1 MNTVL
6 YSEGWDNSSAEATST
21 PLPNVPSGGTGNLGP
36 TIVATPSPSVV
47 PTPSPS
53 PSFVPTPVPTA
64 LPTPTLKPSTMPSPS
79 ATLKAENDNKAKPA
93 KKLKKGIK
101 IKDKKTK
108 AIYKI
113 TSLGKNKTAEYVKST
128 QKNAASISIPSVVKL
143 KGKNFKVTSV
153 GKSAFKNNKKL
164 KKVKLGKNIRLVGKQ
179 AFSGCKKLKNVAIGS
194 NVTTIGA
201 NAFSGCT
208 NLTYIMVK
216 TKKLTLNNVGRD
228 AFSGGYHSPRIK
240 TAKNIW
246 KQYSVILLQRGIS
259 RKALFLI
266 DPAKLVI

>member
-1 MNTVL
+1 
-6 YSEGWDNSSAEATST
+6 
-21 PLPNVPSGGTGNLGP
+21 
-36 TIVATPSPSVV
+36 
-47 PTPSPS
+47 
-53 PSFVPTPVPTA
+53 
-64 LPTPTLKPSTMPSPS
+64 MPSPS

-208 NLTYIMVK
+208 NLTLVTIPSKVKKIGTKAFYKCKNLKYIMVK

-228 AFSGGYHSPRIK
+228 AFSGGYHS
-240 TAKNIW
+240 
-246 KQYSVILLQRGIS
+246 L
-259 RKALFLI
+259 
-266 DPAKLVI
+266 